1 MESLRSAG
9 IPRESERFCQA
20 TSRRQRAVALGKRVR
35 GWGHLSSEGRRLVE
49 RSARL
54 LVDESSCPCPF
65 LSDTKV
71 VDELDGLFLER
82 DGEDYDVGRN
92 LKMEFLQL
100 WDGVRDCLDDK

>member
-1 MESLRSAG
+1 MLL
-9 IPRESERFCQA
+9 PSENECGDGDISPA
-20 TSRRQRAVALGKRVR
+20 KDAASWNAALGSLLCHHCTSYKSKVR
-35 GWGHLSSEGRRLVE
+35 RR
-49 RSARL
+49 
-54 LVDESSCPCPF
+54 DESSCPCPF

-71 VDELDGLFLER
+71 VDELDGLFRER